1 MKLSNNL
8 NLQQLL
14 ESDWA
19 DQFNRAQLSEIR
31 TGLNRNIDVYYADP
45 SIKSDKMKVL
55 RHASENG
62 INLLEYA
69 KDFSVHQLEA
79 LLEGAKHKVD
89 YTMYA
94 NRKYSHTQM
103 LTIAQGLLLN
113 LDVSHYL
120 DPKFETNQMRVI
132 LRGLIHDVDV
142 SIFAKL
148 QFSDAQMHVICKE
161 LIDGHDVSRIANHE
175 YSAALMMNLNEI
187 LIYKGFDLFKYADA
201 GYTLSQIEKIERGLK
216 IKAPLELYESKEF
229 DHLQMNQI
237 IRGYANGI
245 DVTQYVSPDVSW
257 LEMKRIR
264 AKLRKEKEVKENV

>member
-8 NLQQLL
+8 TLEQLL

-45 SIKSDKMKVL
+45 SIKSDKMQVL

-69 KDFSVHQLEA
+69 KDFSVQQLEA
-79 LLEGAKHKVD
+79 LLEGAKHKLD
-89 YTMYA
+89 YRVYA

-103 LTIAQGLLLN
+103 STIAQGLLLN

-120 DPKFETNQMRVI
+120 DPRFETNQMRVI
-132 LRGLIHDVDV
+132 LKGLIHDVDV

-148 QFSDAQMHVICKE
+148 KYSYTQMYVICEE
-161 LIDGHDVSRIANHE
+161 LIAGNDVSKLDNHL
-175 YSAALMMNLNEI
+175 YSAAMMRTLNEI
-187 LIYKGFDLFKYADA
+187 LVHKGFDLFKYADA
-201 GYTLSQIEKIERGLK
+201 GYTLSQIEQLDHGLQ
-216 IKAPLELYESKEF
+216 IKVPLDLFESKDF

-237 IRGYANGI
+237 IRGYGEGI
-245 DVTQYVSPDVSW
+245 DVTQYASPGISW
-257 LEMKRIR
+257 QEMKRIR
-264 AKLRKEKEVKENV
+264 EKLRKEVKENA

>member
-8 NLQQLL
+8 TLEQLL

-31 TGLNRNIDVYYADP
+31 TGLNRNIDVSYADP

-69 KDFSVHQLEA
+69 KDFSVQQLEA
-79 LLEGAKHKVD
+79 LLEGAKHKID
-89 YTMYA
+89 YHIYA

-120 DPKFETNQMRVI
+120 DPRFETNQMRVI
-132 LRGLIHDVDV
+132 LKGLIHDVDV

-148 QFSDAQMHVICKE
+148 KYSDTQMHVICKE
-161 LIDGHDVSRIANHE
+161 LIDGHNVSKLANHK
-175 YSAALMMNLNEI
+175 YSAAMMLNLNEI
-187 LIYKGFDLFKYADA
+187 LVYKGFDLFKYADA
-201 GYTLSQIEKIERGLK
+201 GYTLSQIEQLEHGLRRK
-216 IKAPLELYESKEF
+216 VPLDLFESKDF

-237 IRGYANGI
+237 IRGYGEGI
-245 DVTQYVSPDVSW
+245 DVTQYASPDISW
-257 LEMKRIR
+257 QEMKRIR
-264 AKLRKEKEVKENV
+264 EKLRKEVKENA

>member
-8 NLQQLL
+8 TLEQLL

-31 TGLNRNIDVYYADP
+31 TGLNRNIDVYYTDP

-69 KDFSVHQLEA
+69 KDFSVQQLEA
-79 LLEGAKHKVD
+79 LLEGAKHNIN
-89 YTMYA
+89 YQMYA

-120 DPKFETNQMRVI
+120 DPRFETNQMRVI
-132 LRGLIHDVDV
+132 LRGLLHDVDV

-148 QFSDAQMHVICKE
+148 KFSDGQMHVICKE
-161 LIDGHDVSRIANHE
+161 LIDGHDVSKLANHK
-175 YSAALMMNLNEI
+175 YSAAMMLNLNEI
-187 LIYKGFDLFKYADA
+187 LVYKGFDLFKYADA
-201 GYTLSQIEKIERGLK
+201 GYTLSQIEQLERGLK
-216 IKAPLELYESKEF
+216 NNVPLELYDSINF

-237 IRGYANGI
+237 IRGYGEGI
-245 DVTQYVSPDVSW
+245 DVTQYASPDVSW
-257 LEMKRIR
+257 QEMKRIR
-264 AKLRKEKEVKENV
+264 EKLRKEVKENA

>member
-8 NLQQLL
+8 TLEQLL

-69 KDFSVHQLEA
+69 KDFSVQQLEA
-79 LLEGAKHKVD
+79 LLEGAKHKID
-89 YTMYA
+89 YRVYA
-94 NRKYSHTQM
+94 NRQYSHTQM

-120 DPKFETNQMRVI
+120 DPRFETNQMRVI
-132 LRGLIHDVDV
+132 LKGLIHDVDV

-148 QFSDAQMHVICKE
+148 KYSDAQMHVICKE
-161 LIDGHDVSRIANHE
+161 LIDGHDVSKLANHK
-175 YSAALMMNLNEI
+175 YSAAMMLNLNEI
-187 LIYKGFDLFKYADA
+187 LVYKGFDLFKYADA
-201 GYTLSQIEKIERGLK
+201 GYTLSQIEQIEHGLQ
-216 IKAPLELYESKEF
+216 IKAPLELYDSINF

-237 IRGYANGI
+237 IRGYGEGI
-245 DVTQYVSPDVSW
+245 DVTQYASPDISW
-257 LEMKRIR
+257 QEMKRIR
-264 AKLRKEKEVKENV
+264 EKLRKEVKENA

>member
-8 NLQQLL
+8 TLEQLL

-62 INLLEYA
+62 INLLEYV
-69 KDFSVHQLEA
+69 KDFSVQQLEA
-79 LLEGAKHKVD
+79 LLEGAKHKID

-94 NRKYSHTQM
+94 NRQYSHTQM
-103 LTIAQGLLLN
+103 LTIAQGLILN
-113 LDVSHYL
+113 LDVSYYL
-120 DPKFETNQMRVI
+120 DHRFDTNQMREI
-132 LRGLIHDVDV
+132 LRGLIYKVDV
-142 SIFAKL
+142 SIFSKL
-148 QFSDAQMHVICKE
+148 KYSNTQMHIICNE
-161 LIDGHDVSRIANHE
+161 LHDCNDVSKIANHK
-175 YSAALMMNLNEI
+175 YSAAMMRTLNEI

-201 GYTLSQIEKIERGLK
+201 GYTLSQIEQIEHGLRRK
-216 IKAPLELYESKEF
+216 VPLGLFESKDF

-237 IRGYANGI
+237 IRGYGEGI
-245 DVTQYVSPDVSW
+245 DVTQYASPDISW
-257 LEMKRIR
+257 QEMKRIR
-264 AKLRKEKEVKENV
+264 EKLRKEVKENA

>member
-8 NLQQLL
+8 TLEQLL

-69 KDFSVHQLEA
+69 KDFSVQQLEA
-79 LLEGAKHKVD
+79 LLEGAKHKID
-89 YTMYA
+89 YKMYA

-113 LDVSHYL
+113 LDVSVYL
-120 DPKFETNQMRVI
+120 DPRFETNQMRII
-132 LRGLIHDVDV
+132 LKGLIHDVDV

-148 QFSDAQMHVICKE
+148 KYSDAQMHVICKE
-161 LIDGHDVSRIANHE
+161 LIDGHNVSKLANHK
-175 YSAALMMNLNEI
+175 YSAAMMLNLNEI
-187 LIYKGFDLFKYADA
+187 LVYKGFDLFKYADA
-201 GYTLSQIEKIERGLK
+201 GYTLSQIEQIEHGLRRK
-216 IKAPLELYESKEF
+216 VPLDLFESKDF

-237 IRGYANGI
+237 IRGYGEGI
-245 DVTQYVSPDVSW
+245 DVTRYASPDISW
-257 LEMKRIR
+257 QEMKRIR
-264 AKLRKEKEVKENV
+264 EKLRKEVKENNG

>member
-8 NLQQLL
+8 TLEQLL

-69 KDFSVHQLEA
+69 KDFSVQQLEA
-79 LLEGAKHKVD
+79 LLEGAKHNID
-89 YTMYA
+89 YRVYA
-94 NRKYSHTQM
+94 NRQYSHTQM
-103 LTIAQGLLLN
+103 LTIAQGLILN
-113 LDVSHYL
+113 LDVSPYL
-120 DPKFETNQMRVI
+120 DHRFDTNQMRVM
-132 LRGLIHDVDV
+132 LRGLMHDVDV

-148 QFSDAQMHVICKE
+148 KYSDTQMHMICQE
-161 LIDGHDVSRIANHE
+161 LIDGHDVSKLANHK
-175 YSAALMMNLNEI
+175 YSAAMMRTLNEI

-201 GYTLSQIEKIERGLK
+201 GYTLSQIEAIERGLK
-216 IKAPLELYESKEF
+216 NKVPLELYKSINF

-237 IRGYANGI
+237 IRGYGEGI
-245 DVTQYVSPDVSW
+245 DVTQYASPDISW
-257 LEMKRIR
+257 HEMKRIR
-264 AKLRKEKEVKENV
+264 EKLRKEVKENA

>member
-8 NLQQLL
+8 TLEQLL

-69 KDFSVHQLEA
+69 KDFSAQQLEA
-79 LLEGAKHKVD
+79 LLEGAKHNID
-89 YTMYA
+89 YRVYA
-94 NRKYSHTQM
+94 DRKYSHAQM
-103 LTIAQGLLLN
+103 LTIAQGLILN

-120 DPKFETNQMRVI
+120 DHRFDTNQMREI
-132 LRGLIHDVDV
+132 LRGLIYKVDV

-148 QFSDAQMHVICKE
+148 KYSNAQMHIICKE
-161 LIDGHDVSRIANHE
+161 LHDCNDVSKLANHK
-175 YSAALMMNLNEI
+175 YSAAMMRTLNEI
-187 LIYKGFDLFKYADA
+187 LIYKGFDLFKYADE
-201 GYTLSQIEKIERGLK
+201 GYTLSQIEAIEHGLK
-216 IKAPLELYESKEF
+216 NEVPLELFDSIEF
-229 DHLQMNQI
+229 DHLQMKQI
-237 IRGYANGI
+237 IKGYVKGI
-245 DVTQYVSPDVSW
+245 DVTQYASPDVSW

-264 AKLRKEKEVKENV
+264 KTLEKGVKNDDR